1 MKSHKSLTFLVRRQI
16 VQTHVVGGRATSFV
30 RGMSCAMDLVPVSTV
45 HWRRRRLEKSSC
57 LSFLISDYG
66 RDIVIKTKQS
76 TFIVVDENI
85 SSDWNTS
92 INASRR
98 N

>member
-57 LSFLISDYG
+57 LSSLLLLIRGGEY
-66 RDIVIKTKQS
+66 K
-76 TFIVVDENI
+76 
-85 SSDWNTS
+85 
-92 INASRR
+92 
-98 N
+98 